1 MNKRIHCM
9 GAGLVA
15 LVMAAG
21 ASAQSA
27 GAGCDRDC
35 LLKVA
40 DDYLAALV
48 AKDASRVAFAGDVKF
63 VEQARRMRPGEGLWR
78 NISGPVNPQFRL
90 IVPDAQAQQ
99 VAGIV
104 MLESEGRPA
113 QLGFRLKVADGRISE
128 AEHLVA
134 HSRPEMLGNLTTLR
148 PALLM
153 EVPYDYADSRG
164 RLIGIAKSYYPALD
178 WNNGSLAP
186 FAPDCERRENGMRTA
201 PNGGVAGGAGM
212 PGAPPRPPSL
222 RGMHDCKS
230 QIDSQNF
237 GYIDTIDHVRVEIAD
252 EKLGLA
258 VGFSQFRHAM
268 TRKEFPVLND
278 PDRKTMTLD
287 FAPFDLPA
295 MHIYKIWG
303 GQIHEIEA
311 IGFQAPYN
319 SPSGWE

>member
-1 MNKRIHCM
+1 MKSIRM
-9 GAGLVA
+9 PAL
-15 LVMAAG
+15 LVMAAWVIP
-21 ASAQSA
+21 A
-27 GAGCDRDC
+27 GMPAVAAESCNRGC
-35 LLKVA
+35 LLTLA
-40 DDYLAALV
+40 DDYLAALE
-48 AKDASRVAFAGDVKF
+48 ARDASRVPFASDVRF
-63 VEQARRMRPGEGLWR
+63 VEQARRIKPGEGLWQG
-78 NISGPVNPQFRL
+78 ISGAVNQDFKL
-90 IVPDAQAQQ
+90 LVADAEAQQ

-113 QLGFRLKVADGRISE
+113 QLGFRLKLVDGRITE

-134 HSRPEMLGNLTTLR
+134 HSRPEMMGNLTKLR
-148 PALLM
+148 PQLLM

-178 WNNGSLAP
+178 WNNGSLSP

-212 PGAPPRPPSL
+212 PGAAPRPPSL

-237 GYIDTIDHVRVEIAD
+237 GYIDTIDNVRVEIAD

-258 VGFSQFRHAM
+258 VGFSQFRHSM
-268 TRKEFPVLND
+268 TRNEFPVLND
-278 PDRKTMTLD
+278 PERKTMTVD

-303 GQIHEIEA
+303 GLIHEIEA